1 MAVGYAFGEVA
12 YDLDASERG
21 PWFSVHAG
29 PHTEFFSISTSG
41 TWEGTL
47 KLVTRSPTGTIVDV
61 ADASYTANTGE
72 QQILTQGGRE
82 FAFDFDRTSG
92 TVSALAFSASA
103 MLDWSNAIRL
113 QGITDPGVLLLETS
127 KPISLEG

>member
-1 MAVGYAFGEVA
+1 MAVGYTFGEVA
-12 YDLDASERG
+12 YDLDATERG

-47 KLVTRSPTGTIVDV
+47 KLVTKSPTGTVVDV

-72 QQILTQGGRE
+72 QQIRTQGGRE
-82 FAFDFDRTSG
+82 FAFDFTRTSG
-92 TVSALAFSASA
+92 TVSALAFSGSA

-113 QGITDPGVLLLETS
+113 EGISPGGALLLETA
-127 KPISLEG
+127 KPISLE